1 MTQLEKNNYILSTN
15 VRFFRN
21 VEDVEFVDKF
31 SADDAENLN
40 FTVRQMEAVTLGEY
54 EFFNVNS
61 YPQNEITY
69 WSDRYHMPF
78 GQKNTEYERLAI
90 TSRDGLI
97 NIVTNEVEHITVQS
111 FENSYNIKGCYERAS
126 EILNVFGRRIPYAH
140 RSEIGYLTA
149 NPWFSGN
156 AMKMGVLVHIPAI
169 AVSPDFIKLIEKLG
183 KDGVGLLGYYSEAG
197 KTFGAFYQL
206 TNIYTRGISEYDT
219 VKTIEAAVDEIVETE
234 MKQQEELIGANRQ
247 YVYDVAW
254 RSLGIL
260 ACARRVGMA
269 DFMAN
274 ISNLRLGAELGVF
287 DIGLEEIDEIMNN
300 CQIGYIKRYMQRNS
314 IDENEN
320 TDNVRARI
328 LREEFSPK
336 LKELL

>member
-21 VEDVEFVDKF
+21 VEGVEFVDKF
-31 SADDAENLN
+31 SSDDAENLN
-40 FTVRQMEAVTLGEY
+40 FTVRQVAAAMLGEY
-54 EFFNVNS
+54 EFFCVNS
-61 YPQNEITY
+61 YPQNDIMY
-69 WSDRYHMPF
+69 WSDTYHMPF
-78 GQKNTEYERLAI
+78 SQKNTEYERLAI
-90 TSRDGLI
+90 TSRDGLV

-126 EILNVFGRRIPYAH
+126 EALNILERRIPYAQ

-149 NPWFSGN
+149 NPWFAGT

-169 AVSPDFIKLIEKLG
+169 AVSSDFIKLIEKLG
-183 KDGVGLLGYYSEAG
+183 KDGLGLLGYYSEAG

-206 TNIYTRGISEYDT
+206 TNIYTRGISEYET
-219 VKTIEAAVDEIVETE
+219 VKAIETAIEDIVETE
-234 MKQQEELIGANRQ
+234 IKKQEELIGSNKQ

-274 ISNLRLGAELGVF
+274 ISNLRLGAELGIF
-287 DIGLEEIDEIMNN
+287 DIKLGEIDEIIKN
-300 CQIGYIKRYMQRNS
+300 CQLGYIKHYMQRNS

-328 LREEFSPK
+328 LREEFAPM